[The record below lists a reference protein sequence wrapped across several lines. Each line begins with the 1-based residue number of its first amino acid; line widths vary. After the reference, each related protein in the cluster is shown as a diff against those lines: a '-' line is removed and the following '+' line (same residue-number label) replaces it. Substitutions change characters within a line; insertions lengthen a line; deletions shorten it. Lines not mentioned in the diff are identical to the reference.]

1 MRNRTNGLSVKQSVV
16 CRRKHSAMPRMKIV
30 STYCD
35 SVKKLGVA
43 EYPQRFAEDDI
54 DLDVLPAAF
63 LSQQVHC

>member
-1 MRNRTNGLSVKQSVV
+1 
-16 CRRKHSAMPRMKIV
+16 MPGMKIV

-35 SVKKLGVA
+35 WVVKKPGAA
-43 EYPQRFAEDDI
+43 EYPQRFFEDDI

>member
-1 MRNRTNGLSVKQSVV
+1 
-16 CRRKHSAMPRMKIV
+16 MPGMKIV